1 MCKYN
6 EFHPLLIK
14 KTLKLFQ
21 QHCYSSKI
29 ILFGKF
35 SFEKCLQ
42 SFCLSITAN
51 HCSLRVDLIFFFFLI
66 IEQVIIRCLLS
77 GRQYTRCKEQDRH
90 GFCLQ
95 RHLRSNL
102 RWMSEPWKI
111 PLLIRTRCDCTMT
124 ILTAANDNFK
134 EEI

>member
-1 MCKYN
+1 MSS
-6 EFHPLLIK
+6 ELLPINHSK
-14 KTLKLFQ
+14 SLF
-21 QHCYSSKI
+21 SEGG
-29 ILFGKF
+29 F
-35 SFEKCLQ
+35 
-42 SFCLSITAN
+42 
-51 HCSLRVDLIFFFFLI
+51 DLFFLI
-66 IEQVIIRCLLS
+66 IEQVIIRCLLG
-77 GRQYTRCKEQDRH
+77 GRQYTRYKEQDRH

-102 RWMSEPWKI
+102 RLMSEPWKI